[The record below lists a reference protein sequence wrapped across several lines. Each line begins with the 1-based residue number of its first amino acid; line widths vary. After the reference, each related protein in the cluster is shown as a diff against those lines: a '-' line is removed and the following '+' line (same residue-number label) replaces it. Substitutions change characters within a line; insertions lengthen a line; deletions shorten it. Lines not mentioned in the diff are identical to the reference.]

1 MKIIWKIEFLIVT
14 MSCILILL
22 FHSSESFRIWTN
34 LKTGKRDK
42 KCFCISIEIYA
53 QTDKNI
59 TTKHYFATLFLK
71 WYPYGTKKSL
81 LNPYL
86 YQILLFSN
94 SYLIA

>member
-22 FHSSESFRIWTN
+22 FHSSDSFRILTN
-34 LKTGKRDK
+34 LKTGKQDQ

-71 WYPYGTKKSL
+71 WYPYGTKKVC
-81 LNPYL
+81 
-86 YQILLFSN
+86 
-94 SYLIA
+94 